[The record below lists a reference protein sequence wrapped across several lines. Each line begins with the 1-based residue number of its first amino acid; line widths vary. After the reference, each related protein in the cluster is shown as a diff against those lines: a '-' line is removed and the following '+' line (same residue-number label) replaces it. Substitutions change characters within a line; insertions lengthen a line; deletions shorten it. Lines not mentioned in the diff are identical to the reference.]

1 MKSDCCW
8 RDLPKL
14 RFLFSEFHWR
24 TKWHLY
30 LHKICLENPW
40 GFPFVRDFGLNVN
53 CKIPPRKLEVWPA
66 ATLLFGGERKQG
78 ERENMLCNH
87 NAFERKKNR
96 HKSNAFLKC
105 QNRGQIGKFHAF
117 LTAKIFHCKG
127 NLNTKGQMSQI
138 RNIFMAVMK
147 SKWVFPRKEIP
158 LVSQCILNRSWFAL
172 SN

>member
-1 MKSDCCW
+1 MAFLSAQDLLGKSLGFSLCKRLWFECK
-8 RDLPKL
+8 LQNPPKETRSL
-14 RFLFSEFHWR
+14 ACSHPIVW
-24 TKWHLY
+24 
-30 LHKICLENPW
+30 W
-40 GFPFVRDFGLNVN
+40 GEKTR
-53 CKIPPRKLEVWPA
+53 R
-66 ATLLFGGERKQG
+66 ERKYALQSQCF
-78 ERENMLCNH
+78 RK
-87 NAFERKKNR
+87 KKNR